1 MEARGIGIFHVNL
14 FALECPKSVNIDYWV
29 HLFFL
34 FFVLLVGGVGRPS
47 NKKRKWEKLWSCSG
61 CFCLDSMTDRISEME
76 TF

>member
-34 FFVLLVGGVGRPS
+34 FFVLLGRRCGKAEQQKKEVGKVM
-47 NKKRKWEKLWSCSG
+47 ELLWVFLLG
-61 CFCLDSMTDRISEME
+61 FHDG
-76 TF
+76 